1 MTGET
6 GPEEVLTGGGGDP
19 VVRIGDRVHRLAGP
33 WTPAVHRWLRHL
45 RAAGFTGAPT
55 AHGHDAAGREVLDF
69 LPGVVPGYP
78 VPDWAWTDAAL
89 VAAGDLL
96 GRLHVATTGFDPE
109 GPWRQPTRQPAE
121 VVCHNDAAPYNMVFR
136 DGLPVALID
145 FDHASPG
152 PRAWDLAYL
161 AYRMV
166 PIAHAGNRD
175 LPAWPHEAD
184 RGRRLDLLV
193 AAYAAAA
200 APLEARLGR
209 APSAADVLAVLPD
222 RLEAIAASAVVPS
235 HVAYYLADA
244 AHARRVTRP
253 RTAPGGPT
261 GPH

>member
-1 MTGET
+1 MT
-6 GPEEVLTGGGGDP
+6 GPEEDVLTGGGGDP
-19 VVRIGDRVHRLAGP
+19 VVRIGDRVHRVTGP

-45 RAAGFTGAPT
+45 ADFAGAP
-55 AHGHDAAGREVLDF
+55 AVHGLDPDGREVLDF
-69 LPGVVPGYP
+69 LPGDVPGYP

-96 GRLHVATTGFDPE
+96 GRLHVATEGLDPQ
-109 GPWRQPTRQPAE
+109 GPWRQPTREPAE

-166 PIAHAGNRD
+166 PISHPGNRD
-175 LPAWPHEAD
+175 LPAWPEDAD
-184 RGRRLDLLV
+184 RRRRLDLLV

-200 APLEARLGR
+200 SPLEGRLGP
-209 APSAADVLAVLPD
+209 APSATDVLAVLPE
-222 RLEAIAASAVVPS
+222 RLDAIAAHATVPS

-244 AHARRVTRP
+244 AHARSWGASQR
-253 RTAPGGPT
+253 
-261 GPH
+261 